1 MMDFGDQIRTP
12 TVLYRGGTSKAFFVD
27 RDDLPSQNRDEIA
40 QWILAI
46 YGSPDPRQI
55 DGVGGADGL
64 TSKFAI
70 LGSPTRPDADI
81 DYLFAQVGIDEPT
94 VDWSLICGNI
104 SSAVGPYAI
113 ERGMVEA
120 QEPTTLVRIHN
131 VNTGKI
137 IRAEVPVANGRP
149 RVIGDQR
156 IDGVPGSGAPI
167 QLDLGESTSTQGRG
181 LLPTGNA
188 RDTLVVP
195 GVGEVE
201 FSLVDIALPCIFI
214 RAERFGFDGNEG
226 PLELEAAVDRLA
238 AADAVRRFVAAE
250 MGWASS
256 FENAAKESPL
266 TPAIVLVSPAQPWVE
281 YGSRLNR
288 GADDCDFTA
297 RSVSARFAHKAYPVT
312 GSVCTGVAAALR
324 GSVVHD
330 VVRPRDGEGGRYRL
344 AHPSGTIDVVIELNQ
359 DGSEVVVRKGAVIR
373 TARRLLE
380 GFVYASK
387 ERLPFL
393 GSASSVEATA

>member
-27 RDDLPSQNRDEIA
+27 RDDLPTQDRDEIA

-70 LGSPTRPDADI
+70 LGTPTHPDADI
-81 DYLFAQVGIDEPT
+81 DYWFAQVGIDEPT

-113 ERGMVEA
+113 ERGMVTG

-156 IDGVPGSGAPI
+156 IDGVPGDPGPWPAPDRQCSGYAYRP
-167 QLDLGESTSTQGRG
+167 GRG
-181 LLPTGNA
+181 RG
-188 RDTLVVP
+188 
-195 GVGEVE
+195 GV
-201 FSLVDIALPCIFI
+201 
-214 RAERFGFDGNEG
+214 
-226 PLELEAAVDRLA
+226 
-238 AADAVRRFVAAE
+238 
-250 MGWASS
+250 
-256 FENAAKESPL
+256 
-266 TPAIVLVSPAQPWVE
+266 QP
-281 YGSRLNR
+281 R
-288 GADDCDFTA
+288 GRGT
-297 RSVSARFAHKAYPVT
+297 
-312 GSVCTGVAAALR
+312 ALR
-324 GSVVHD
+324 LYA
-330 VVRPRDGEGGRYRL
+330 GRALWFQR
-344 AHPSGTIDVVIELNQ
+344 Q
-359 DGSEVVVRKGAVIR
+359 
-373 TARRLLE
+373 
-380 GFVYASK
+380 
-387 ERLPFL
+387 
-393 GSASSVEATA
+393 

>member
-1 MMDFGDQIRTP
+1 MTNGDQIRTP

-27 RDDLPSQNRDEIA
+27 RDDLPSRNRDEIA

-120 QEPTTLVRIHN
+120 RSPSTLVRIHN

-137 IRAEVPVANGRP
+137 IRAEVPVENGSP
-149 RVIGDQR
+149 RVIGDQK
-156 IDGVPGSGAPI
+156 IDGVPGSGAAI
-167 QLDLGESTSTQGRG
+167 QMDLGESVSTKGAG

-188 RDTLVVP
+188 RDTLHVP
-195 GVGEVE
+195 GLGEVD
-201 FSLVDIALPCIFI
+201 FSLVDVALPCIFV
-214 RAERFGFDGNEG
+214 RAERLGFVGNEG
-226 PLELEAAVDRLA
+226 PLELEAASDKLA
-238 AADAVRRFVAAE
+238 QADLLRRHVAAHV
-250 MGWASS
+250 GWASS
-256 FENAAKESPL
+256 PDAAKSETPI
-266 TPAIVLVSPAQPWVE
+266 TPAIVLVSEPQSWVE
-281 YGSRLNR
+281 YGSHLART
-288 GADDCDFTA
+288 ADDCDFTV
-297 RSVSARFAHKAYPVT
+297 RNVSAKAVHKAYPVT
-312 GSVCTGVAAALR
+312 GSVCTGVAAALQ
-324 GSVVHD
+324 GSVVHE
-330 VVRPRDGEGGRYRL
+330 VVRSASHASGRYRL
-344 AHPSGTIDVVIELNQ
+344 GHPSGTIDVAIDLDQES
-359 DGSEVVVRKGAVIR
+359 GEVVLHKAAVIR
-373 TARRLLE
+373 TARRLLD
-380 GFVYASK
+380 GFVFASK
-387 ERLPFL
+387 ARLPFL
-393 GSASSVEATA
+393 QGSTGTGE

>member
-1 MMDFGDQIRTP
+1 MMNFGDQIRTP

-27 RDDLPSQNRDEIA
+27 RDDLPSQDREEIA

-81 DYLFAQVGIDEPT
+81 DYWFAQVGIDEPT

-113 ERGMVEA
+113 ERGMVAA
-120 QEPTTLVRIHN
+120 QAPSTLVRIHN

-137 IRAEVPVANGRP
+137 IRAEVPVENGRP

-167 QLDLGESTSTQGRG
+167 QLDLSESTSTQGRG
-181 LLPTGNA
+181 LLPTGNV
-188 RDTLVVP
+188 RDTLSLP
-195 GVGEVE
+195 GLGEVE
-201 FSLVDIALPCIFI
+201 FTLVDVALPSLFL
-214 RAERFGFDGNEG
+214 RAERFGFTGNEG
-226 PLELEAAVDRLA
+226 PLEIEAASARLA
-238 AADAVRRFVAAE
+238 DADLVRRHVAAE

-256 FENAAKESPL
+256 PENARKESPL
-266 TPAIVLVSPAQPWVE
+266 TPAIVLVSPPQPWE
-281 YGSRLNR
+281 QYGSRLAR
-288 GADDCDFTA
+288 GAEDCDFTA
-297 RSVSARFAHKAYPVT
+297 RWVSVRQAHKAGPVT

-324 GSVVHD
+324 GSVVND
-330 VVRPRDGEGGRYRL
+330 VVRPEAHVGGRYRV
-344 AHPSGTIDVVIELNQ
+344 AHPSGVIDVVIDLDQ
-359 DGSEVVVRKGAVIR
+359 DSSEIVIRKAAIIR

-393 GSASSVEATA
+393 GRDPGHEVAA

>member
-27 RDDLPSQNRDEIA
+27 RNDLPSQNRDEIA

-81 DYLFAQVGIDEPT
+81 DYWFAQVGIDEPT

-113 ERGMVEA
+113 ERGMVAA

-201 FSLVDIALPCIFI
+201 FSLVDVALPCIFI
-214 RAERFGFDGNEG
+214 RAERFGFSGNDG

-238 AADAVRRFVAAE
+238 DADAVRRLVAAE

-281 YGSRLNR
+281 YGSRLDR
-288 GADDCDFTA
+288 GAGDCDFTV

-330 VVRPRDGEGGRYRL
+330 VVRSRGSEGGRYRL
-344 AHPSGTIDVVIELNQ
+344 AHPSGTIDVVIELDQ
-359 DGSEVVVRKGAVIR
+359 DGGEVVVHKGAVIR

-393 GSASSVEATA
+393 GSGSGVEATA

>member
-27 RDDLPSQNRDEIA
+27 RDDLPSQDREEIA

-81 DYLFAQVGIDEPT
+81 DYWFAQVGIDEPT

-113 ERGMVEA
+113 ERGMVAA

-167 QLDLGESTSTQGRG
+167 QLDLGESTSTQGCG
-181 LLPTGNA
+181 LLPTGNV

-201 FSLVDIALPCIFI
+201 FSLVDVALPCIFI
-214 RAERFGFDGNEG
+214 RAERFGFSGNEG

-238 AADAVRRFVAAE
+238 DADAVRRHVAAE

-256 FENAAKESPL
+256 PENAQKESPL
-266 TPAIVLVSPAQPWVE
+266 TPAIVLVSPAQSWVE

-288 GADDCDFTA
+288 VANDCDFTA

-324 GSVVHD
+324 GSVVND
-330 VVRPRDGEGGRYRL
+330 VVSPEARVGGRYRV
-344 AHPSGTIDVVIELNQ
+344 AHPSGVIDVVIDLDQ
-359 DGSEVVVRKGAVIR
+359 DRDEVLVRKGAVIR

-393 GSASSVEATA
+393 DSGPSHETAA

>member
-27 RDDLPSQNRDEIA
+27 RDDLPSQDREEIA

-81 DYLFAQVGIDEPT
+81 DYWFAQVGIDEPT

-113 ERGMVEA
+113 ERGMVAA

-137 IRAEVPVANGRP
+137 IRSEVPVENGRP

-167 QLDLGESTSTQGRG
+167 QLDLGESTSTQGCG
-181 LLPTGNA
+181 LLPTGNV
-188 RDTLVVP
+188 RDTRVVP

-214 RAERFGFDGNEG
+214 RAERFGFTGNEG

-238 AADAVRRFVAAE
+238 DADAVRRHVAAE

-256 FENAAKESPL
+256 PENAQKESPL

-281 YGSRLNR
+281 YGSRLEH
-288 GADDCDFTA
+288 GAADCDFTA
-297 RSVSARFAHKAYPVT
+297 RWVSVRQAHKAGPVT

-324 GSVVHD
+324 GSVVND
-330 VVRPRDGEGGRYRL
+330 IARPEAHVGGRYRI
-344 AHPSGTIDVVIELNQ
+344 AHPSGVIDVVIDLDQ
-359 DGSEVVVRKGAVIR
+359 DGDEVLVRKGAVIR

-393 GSASSVEATA
+393 DSRPGDEIAE